1 MTSFPS
7 TIRAIEDE
15 ITQKFAF
22 QRVLQTRWNTH
33 KIEAEARTMSDSDF
47 EKMLESASPKVK
59 ILWRQIRA
67 MPQSDWEREWKI
79 SELKISELKT
89 EGEIKILRDKLA
101 RLLS

>member
-22 QRVLQTRWNTH
+22 QRVLQTRWNTY
-33 KIEAEARTMSDSDF
+33 KIEGEARTMSDGDF
-47 EKMLESASPKVK
+47 ENMLKSASPKVK

-67 MPQSDWEREWKI
+67 MSQADWEREWKI
-79 SELKISELKT
+79 PALRIAELKT
-89 EGEIKILRDKLA
+89 EGEIKILRDRLG